1 MPDEAAPLLANR
13 TPIRI
18 GGVGLR
24 VRDLERVTSFY
35 RDLIGLQVLAGEGG
49 NVQLGAADA
58 PLVTLI
64 GDPNAAPAPR
74 GSAGLFHTAF
84 LMPTRRDLAGWLV
97 HVARRKT
104 PLTGYADHDV
114 SEAVYLDDPEGNGI
128 EVYADRPPE
137 NWVWQNGTIRMGTD
151 PLDVDNLVSLAE
163 GSDEYKS
170 APRGLRVGHVHLR
183 VGDVARGEAFY
194 RDALGLQATYR
205 RPDASFLSSG
215 GYHHHIAVNIWQSA
229 GAGRRVDGQAGL
241 EWLALEIAEPVILD
255 AQRQRLDFAAVDGGS
270 EARDPWGT
278 RVRLIQR

>member
-1 MPDEAAPLLANR
+1 MVDEAAPLLANR

-35 RDLIGLQVLAGEGG
+35 RDLIGLQILAQDGG
-49 NVQLGAADA
+49 DVQLGAAGA

-64 GDPNAAPAPR
+64 GDPDAAPAPR

-84 LMPTRRDLAGWLV
+84 LMPTRQDLARWLV

-104 PLTGYADHDV
+104 PLTGFADHEV
-114 SEAVYLDDPEGNGI
+114 SEAVYLDDPEGNGV
-128 EVYADRPPE
+128 EVYADRPPKS
-137 NWVWQNGTIRMGTD
+137 WVWRNGTIRMGTD
-151 PLDVDNLVSLAE
+151 PLDVDDLVSLGEASE
-163 GSDEYKS
+163 DYRS

-215 GYHHHIAVNIWQSA
+215 GYHHHIAINAWQSA
-229 GAGRRVDGQAGL
+229 GAGRRADGQAGL
-241 EWLALEIAEPVILD
+241 EWLALEVAEPGILE
-255 AQRQRLDFAAVDGGS
+255 AQRQRLDFTAVDGGS

-278 RVRLIQR
+278 RVRLIRR